1 MNKYEEYLNAKN
13 WDITFR
19 YMLLDRMRSD
29 CDYFLGYGRFYAN
42 HLWAGNVVN
51 QIGYMKALWESFPAG
66 MKPEWLTMKQII
78 NFEKQMQS
86 RQLET
91 DYGKPGIP
99 VNFMKRSADYEKK

>member
-1 MNKYEEYLNAKN
+1 
-13 WDITFR
+13 
-19 YMLLDRMRSD
+19 
-29 CDYFLGYGRFYAN
+29 
-42 HLWAGNVVN
+42 
-51 QIGYMKALWESFPAG
+51 MKALWESFPAG